1 MSLSGDIMSC
11 DPSTAKTTSTVK
23 ESPMSTEPAAAIDT
37 VGAAA
42 SQRLPGLNQPAPHF
56 GANTP
61 HGRRTLTDYKGK

>member
-1 MSLSGDIMSC
+1 
-11 DPSTAKTTSTVK
+11 VK
-23 ESPMSTEPAAAIDT
+23 ESPMSTEPAAASVT

-42 SQRLPGLNQPAPHF
+42 PQRLPGLNQPAPHF

>member
-1 MSLSGDIMSC
+1 
-11 DPSTAKTTSTVK
+11 
-23 ESPMSTEPAAAIDT
+23 MSTEPAAATDT